1 MHRKVAM
8 TLPEE
13 KKPDS
18 DQEKT
23 PLRRL
28 QFTVAKDAT
37 TEEMAEALTD
47 QLLKQMFGDKEKD
60 EEEVEE
66 DQNEEKE
73 EGES

>member
-1 MHRKVAM
+1 M

-28 QFTVAKDAT
+28 QFNVAKDAT
-37 TEEMAEALTD
+37 KEEMAEALTD
-47 QLLKQMFGDKEKD
+47 QLMKQMFGDKEKGND
-60 EEEVEE
+60 EEDAEGEAS
-66 DQNEEKE
+66 EEKA
-73 EGES
+73 EGD

>member
-1 MHRKVAM
+1 M

-28 QFTVAKDAT
+28 QFNVAKDAT
-37 TEEMAEALTD
+37 KAEMAEALTD
-47 QLLKQMFGDKEKD
+47 QLMKQMFGEKEKD
-60 EEEVEE
+60 EEDVEGEAGE
-66 DQNEEKE
+66 DKDHRE
-73 EGES
+73 EGKP